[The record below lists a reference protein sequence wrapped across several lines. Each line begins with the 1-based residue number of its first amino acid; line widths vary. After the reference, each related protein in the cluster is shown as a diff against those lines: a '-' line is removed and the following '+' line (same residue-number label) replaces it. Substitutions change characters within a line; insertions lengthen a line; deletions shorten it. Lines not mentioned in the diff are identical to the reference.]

1 MDSLSLPE
9 ATQNLDNL
17 INQITKTH
25 TPVMIKGTQNEVIIV
40 SKEDWSAI
48 QETIYLNSI
57 PGYIDRG
64 MRSAQAPSLRARS
77 NADSIQE
84 IINSPREEWT
94 DAKDLGL

>member
-17 INQITKTH
+17 INQITETH
-25 TPVMIKGTQNEVIIV
+25 QPVMIKGTHNDVIVV

-57 PGYIDRG
+57 PGYV
-64 MRSAQAPSLRARS
+64 
-77 NADSIQE
+77 DSIKE
-84 IINSPREEWT
+84 VIDSPREEWIN
-94 DAKDLGL
+94 AKDLDL

>member
-17 INQITKTH
+17 INQITETH
-25 TPVMIKGTQNEVIIV
+25 EPVMIKGTHNDVIIV

-57 PGYIDRG
+57 PGYV
-64 MRSAQAPSLRARS
+64 
-77 NADSIQE
+77 DSIKE
-84 IINSPREEWT
+84 IIDSPREEWIN
-94 DAKDLGL
+94 AKELGL